1 MNPHDLNRL
10 VRAMQK
16 STPAQY
22 CPHKPTAP
30 QERFLKL
37 TCREGLYGGA
47 AGGGK
52 SDALLM
58 DALQGVNVPGYSA
71 ILFRRTYTDLALPGA
86 IMDRSHEWLSGTDA
100 KWNDRDKTWVFPSG
114 ATLSFGY
121 LDGPRD
127 HFRYQGAEFQYI
139 GFDELTQFLEK
150 QYVYLFSR
158 LRRTHGVTVP
168 LKMRGATN
176 PGDIGHEWVKRRFL
190 DEPDDRAFVP
200 AKLEDNPHLDRVAY
214 LDALGQL
221 DPVTR
226 QQLRDGLWVR
236 DTSGLVYYAWDD
248 ARNQTRVLP
257 DAVAEWQHILGCDFG
272 VTDPT
277 AFVVV
282 AFNQHHDIAY
292 VVRSEQWKDLAPS
305 AAAEIVKDWNARY
318 NFDCIV
324 GDIGGLGKAFQAEWQ
339 QRFYLPMKPASKSDK
354 LGYIKLLN
362 GDLANGKLRILRAGN
377 EQLVT
382 DLRSLAW
389 ADEKHLKEHPG
400 LPNHLPDALL
410 YAWRE
415 CRHWDWEA
423 EPIEPYMTE
432 AAYKL
437 KSLRERKE
445 RIMERNRRLNDPD
458 DNDWIL
464 GDYS

>member
-1 MNPHDLNRL
+1 MAAEYLDALNRETPGAT
-10 VRAMQK
+10 VYVPHEPTPPQRA
-16 STPAQY
+16 
-22 CPHKPTAP
+22 
-30 QERFLKL
+30 FLGL
-37 TCREGLYGGA
+37 TCREALYGGA

-58 DALQGVNVPGYSA
+58 DALQHVHVPKYSA

-86 IMDRSHEWLSGTDA
+86 IMDRSHDWLSATDA

-114 ATLSFGY
+114 ASLTFGY

-127 HFRYQGAEFQYI
+127 HYRYQGSEFQYV

-150 QYVYLFSR
+150 QYLYLFSR
-158 LRRTHGVTVP
+158 LRKSVDIDVP

-190 DEPDDRAFVP
+190 EEPEGRQFVP
-200 AKLEDNPHLDRVAY
+200 AKLEDNPHLDLHEY
-214 LDALGQL
+214 EQALAQL

-236 DTSGLVYYAWDD
+236 DTSALVYYAFDD
-248 ARNQTRVLP
+248 ARNRTRELP
-257 DAVAEWQHILGCDFG
+257 DIEGEWSYILGCDFG

-277 AFVVV
+277 AYVVL
-282 AFNQHHDIAY
+282 AFSRYHDTAY
-292 VVRSEQWKDLAPS
+292 VVRSEQWRDLPPS
-305 AAAEIVKDWNARY
+305 QAAEVAKEWDKTYHFER
-318 NFDCIV
+318 IV
-324 GDIGGLGKAFQAEWQ
+324 GDTGGLGKAYEAEWR
-339 QRFYLPMKPASKSDK
+339 QRYYLPMHAAQKTDK

-362 GDLANGKLRILRAGN
+362 GDLSNGKLRILPGN
-377 EQLVT
+377 DELLR

-389 ADEKHLKEHPG
+389 ADDKHLKEHPA

-410 YAWRE
+410 YAWRDA
-415 CRHWDWEA
+415 RHWDWEEAPSDHLVVELAAQMEA
-423 EPIEPYMTE
+423 ERT
-432 AAYKL
+432 
-437 KSLRERKE
+437 RKA
-445 RIMERNRRLNDPD
+445 RIIERNRRMANED

-464 GDYS
+464 GET